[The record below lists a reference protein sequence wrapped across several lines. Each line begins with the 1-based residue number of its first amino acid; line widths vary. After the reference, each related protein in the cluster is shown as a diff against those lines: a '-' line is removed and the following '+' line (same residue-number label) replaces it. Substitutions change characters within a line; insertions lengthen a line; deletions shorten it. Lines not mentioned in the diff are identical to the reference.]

1 MAKESTNENIVK
13 GKTSS
18 GISFVLDK
26 RIKEDARFLLYLTQ
40 MQDESADEGE
50 KTKAIRDMFLLIFGS
65 QNAVIDFM
73 NAVASV
79 NDGICSTEKMVAE
92 LTEMFEALAV
102 KNS

>member
-1 MAKESTNENIVK
+1 MAKSKNENIVK
-13 GKTSS
+13 GTTSS
-18 GISFVLDK
+18 GIPFTLDK
-26 RIKEDARFLLYLTQ
+26 RIKEDTRFLFYLAQ
-40 MQDESADEGE
+40 MQDENANDSER
-50 KTKAIRDMFLLIFGS
+50 TKAITDMFLLIFGS